1 MIDAALAERLALLL
15 AGGAGDMSAQPDWF
29 GARVERAAERIV
41 EVTGLR
47 PAGTLPSPEWLDRGG
62 WAAANLASTGSLLNP
77 LLDRVG
83 ENLGMLGGPARAGV
97 SYIASAELGALLGIV
112 GRRVLGQYEL
122 ALLDPAVPPRLL
134 FVGPNIDAVA
144 LGMDVERD
152 ELADWVIFHEVTHA
166 VQFGGVPW
174 LREHISALLR
184 DLLGELELKVDAG
197 TIAKMPTADDLKAL
211 AASVRDGGLL
221 AVVGPGK
228 RELLDRVQAIM
239 ALVEGHAE
247 WTMDAAAEE
256 VIPSLAKLRAALD
269 ARRRDRPPGAAR
281 ARPSARARD
290 EDAPVPGGPRVLR
303 RRRRRGRRRGD
314 ARRVALAGGRAD
326 DRGAPGPVPVAG
338 TAGAAGGLTLRAA
351 GGPLHVDGLIAHL
364 GPRAVPGMEEV
375 DGATYRRVLRLPGG
389 NGVVAARLSASGARG
404 TLWLEDAADRRRRRR
419 RALREPPGARRA
431 RRRGRRVLG
440 RDPAL
445 APLVAAAPGVRVPG
459 TPDGAELAIRAVLGQ
474 QISVAAAR
482 TAAAGL
488 AAGLGRPLPAP
499 ERDADPRV
507 PVAGGAWPTRPTSSC
522 ACRGRGSAPCGSSP
536 PSSRRAISTC
546 AAARTR
552 RPCAPLSWRCP
563 ASVRGPRST
572 WRCAPPATPTR
583 SRRRTSAC
591 CARRRRWGCRR
602 TPAGWRRT
610 PSGGGRSGRSGPNV
624 CGRSDPSRLQNHAH
638 A

>member
-15 AGGAGDMSAQPDWF
+15 AGGAGDLSAQPDWF

-97 SYIASAELGALLGIV
+97 SSVHLRLGGA
-112 GRRVLGQYEL
+112 RRAARRCRAPCARPYEL

-256 VIPSLAKLRAALD
+256 VIPSLAKLREALD
-269 ARRRDRPPGAAR
+269 ARRRDRPPALRVLDRLLGLEMKMRQYQEGRAFCDAVVAAAGVAAMHGAWR
-281 ARPSARARD
+281 SP
-290 EDAPVPGGPRVLR
+290 EDAPTI
-303 RRRRRGRRRGD
+303 
-314 ARRVALAGGRAD
+314 A
-326 DRGAPGPVPVAG
+326 GAPGPVPVAG

-375 DGATYRRVLRLPGG
+375 DGTTYRRVLRLPGG
-389 NGVVAARLSASGARG
+389 NGVAAVRLSARGARG
-404 TLWLEDAADRRRRRR
+404 TLWLERDADRAAARR
-419 RALREPPGARRA
+419 RAARPARARRA
-431 RRRGRRVLG
+431 RRRGRR
-440 RDPAL
+440 RA
-445 APLVAAAPGVRVPG
+445 
-459 TPDGAELAIRAVLGQ
+459 GARSRAR
-474 QISVAAAR
+474 AAR
-482 TAAAGL
+482 GGGARRPGAGH
-488 AAGLGRPLPAP
+488 AGRRGAG
-499 ERDADPRV
+499 DPRG
-507 PVAGGAWPTRPTSSC
+507 PGPADLRRRGADRRRRASP
-522 ACRGRGSAPCGSSP
+522 RGSAAR
-536 PSSRRAISTC
+536 SRRPNGTLTHAFPSP
-546 AAARTR
+546 AALADAPDELLRMPRSRQRTVRHPRHRARGGRSR
-552 RPCAPLSWRCP
+552 RPPR
-563 ASVRGPRST
+563 RGPRG
-572 WRCAPPATPTR
+572 RCAPPCWRSPASAVDRGVRRHARRSATPMR

-591 CARRRRWGCRR
+591 CARRRRWGCRPI
-602 TPAGWRRT
+602 PAGWR
-610 PSGGGRSGRSGPNV
+610 
-624 CGRSDPSRLQNHAH
+624 AH
-638 A
+638 AERWRPFRSFGAQRLWAFRPL